1 MFLNKIITKNVG
13 KNAYANPDIA
23 GIPIKISPALTDRF
37 GCGITALN
45 LFDMSNAYH
54 SAPNINVISM
64 PTTTE
69 IKQYSKN
76 GKLKLSSNP

>member
-45 LFDMSNAYH
+45 LFDMSNAY
-54 SAPNINVISM
+54 N
-64 PTTTE
+64 
-69 IKQYSKN
+69 
-76 GKLKLSSNP
+76 